1 MGEVDVPLRGSEN
14 GAKPWLGTVRRRLS
28 VQGRQGVNVTIVVM
42 VYRDTVWVST
52 SSDEP
57 FSGEAVL
64 ELTQVGSLIDM
75 LTWAAGEAS
84 THRDG

>member
-1 MGEVDVPLRGSEN
+1 MGDQDVPLRDSEN
-14 GAKPWLGTVRRRLS
+14 CTKPWLGTMRRRLS
-28 VQGRQGVNVTIVVM
+28 VQGRRGVHVTVVVM

-52 SSDEP
+52 SSDDP

-64 ELTQVGSLIDM
+64 ELTRVDSLIDM